1 MVRGSE
7 TGPNRVPVRRRGVWI
22 GAAVLLSIA
31 VIGALLLPKG
41 PRDPM
46 PFDDPS
52 GQPRDAYQARQY
64 VVVAGTPWAASAME
78 RVLADGGNAFD
89 AAVAGLLVLNV
100 TYGEAASF
108 PSIAPLLVWDAAVG
122 KARSYVGV
130 GTAPARASID
140 EFRARGHDVVPKYD
154 IVAQLVPAS
163 PDVIIELLRK
173 YGTRAFAEL
182 ARPAIGLAEE
192 GFPVHRAMAR
202 DLDFGF
208 FERLGFRLLMPYNAE
223 VFTQG
228 QWWRP
233 IVPGDR
239 FRMTDL
245 ARTFRNLSEVESS
258 CVRGGGARDDCLLA
272 VREHFYRGPIA
283 DAIVALHEH
292 HDGLIT
298 REDLA
303 GYEGRWEEPLRGR
316 FREYEVL
323 TNGTWTQGIV
333 VPMVLQILDGM
344 PLRELG
350 HNTATYVHT
359 VVQALELAMADREAW
374 VGDPEFA
381 EVPIGELLDP
391 QYALRQRERMTERAF
406 GALPDSGVQRNNAG
420 VTGFRPRTSR
430 HRDIL
435 ARAPRFGRDTSY
447 LAVIDAAGNSV
458 SMTPS
463 DFPQSPMVP
472 EMGLTLGI
480 RMTQFRLDPESPTA
494 LEPGKRPRVTPH
506 ALMLLRDGTHVMSI
520 GTPGAEMQTQANIQV
535 LINHL
540 VFEMGVQQAVDAP
553 RFRCLTWPDSFA
565 PHDSEPG
572 VLELEATLYDAIA
585 DDLRALGYQV
595 RRWEDWDN
603 HFSAVGVVLREGD
616 LLIAGSDPR
625 DATTAAGR

>member
-1 MVRGSE
+1 
-7 TGPNRVPVRRRGVWI
+7 
-22 GAAVLLSIA
+22 
-31 VIGALLLPKG
+31 
-41 PRDPM
+41 M

-52 GQPRDAYQARQY
+52 RQPRAAYRASAH
-64 VVVAGTPWAASAME
+64 VAVAGTPWAANAME

-108 PSIAPLLVWDAAVG
+108 PSIAPLLIWDAATG
-122 KARSYVGV
+122 QARSYIGV
-130 GTAPARASID
+130 GTAPARASIE
-140 EFRARGHDVVPKYD
+140 EFRARGHEVVPKYD
-154 IVAQLVPAS
+154 IVSQLVPAS

-173 YGTRAFAEL
+173 YGTRGFAEL
-182 ARPAIGLAEE
+182 ARPAITIAEE
-192 GFPVHRAMAR
+192 GFPVHYAMAR

-208 FERLGFRLLMPYNAE
+208 FERLGFRILLPYNAE

-233 IVPGDR
+233 IVRGDR

-245 ARTFRNLSEVESS
+245 ALTLEQLAHVESS
-258 CVRGGGARDDCLLA
+258 CLKSGGERGDCLLA

-283 DAIVALHEH
+283 DAIVALHER
-292 HDGLIT
+292 HDGLMT
-298 REDLA
+298 RDDLA

-316 FREYEVL
+316 FGEYEVL

-333 VPMVLQILDGM
+333 VPMALQTLDGM

-350 HNTATYVHT
+350 HNSAAYVHT

-374 VGDPEFA
+374 VGDPDFV
-381 EVPIGELLDP
+381 EVPVAELLDLE
-391 QYALRQRERMTERAF
+391 YAAQQRERMTERAF
-406 GALPDSGVQRNNAG
+406 VLLPNSGIAQNNRGA
-420 VTGFRPRTSR
+420 TGWRPARSPGR
-430 HRDIL
+430 SLL

-447 LAVIDAAGNSV
+447 LAVIDANGNSV

-472 EMGLTLGI
+472 GMGLTLGI
-480 RMTQFRLDPESPTA
+480 RMTQFRLDPKSPAA
-494 LEPGKRPRVTPH
+494 LVPGKRPRVTPH
-506 ALMLLRDGTHVMSI
+506 ALMLLRDGKHVMSI

-535 LINHL
+535 LLNHL
-540 VFEMGVQQAVDAP
+540 LFDMGIQQAIDAP
-553 RFRCLTWPDSFA
+553 RFRCLSWPDSFA
-565 PHDSEPG
+565 PHDLEPG

-585 DDLRALGYQV
+585 EDLEALGYEV
-595 RRWEDWDN
+595 RRWDDWDN
-603 HFSAVGVVLREGD
+603 HFSAVGVVLRD
-616 LLIAGSDPR
+616 ADVLIVGSDPR